1 MNKPADALL
10 LIAPGCPHCQSVLH
24 SLSALV
30 KNGNIGRL
38 ETVNIAVHPEAAQEA
53 NTRTVPWMRIGN
65 YELSGNYSPGELK
78 DWAEKAASGVASADY
93 IRELLEQQKLNLA
106 IRHLHDHPEQLSQ
119 VLKLMLEENA
129 SLSVKFG
136 IGAIFEELAG
146 SERLQDL
153 APELGALTLD
163 KKASIRADAAYYLG
177 LSHSPLAREWL
188 TPLLQDP
195 QQDVR
200 EIAAESLDM
209 LETQT

>member
-1 MNKPADALL
+1 MNKPADTLL

-24 SLSALV
+24 SLSELV

-38 ETVNIAVHPEAAQEA
+38 EAVNIAVHPEAAQEV

-78 DWAEKAASGVASADY
+78 DWAEKAASGAASTDY

-106 IRHLHDHPEQLSQ
+106 IRHLQDHPEQLSQ

-146 SERLQDL
+146 SEELKDL

-163 KKASIRADAAYYLG
+163 KKANIRADAAYYLG